1 MNWMTIAFIVLTL
14 LSNDNLDNICIV
26 RFCTLIFSLTNEEQ
40 QIENHSS
47 NDDENDFEIYL

>member
-40 QIENHSS
+40 QIENHTF